1 MLPTT
6 IKEKTMGA
14 VKDLFYDIESLFI
27 EGYGAKAIAVQ
38 LGIPVEEVNDVLDT
52 FGVDPADV
60 DAESWD
66 ELEADEFDQGDYFG
80 A

>member
-1 MLPTT
+1 
-6 IKEKTMGA
+6 MGA
-14 VKDLFYDIESLFI
+14 VKDLYYDIETLFI

-38 LGIPVEEVNDVLDT
+38 LNIPVEEVNDVLDT
-52 FGVDPADV
+52 FGVDPADI

-66 ELEADEFDQGDYFG
+66 ELEADEYDRGDYFG

>member
-1 MLPTT
+1 
-6 IKEKTMGA
+6 MGA
-14 VKDLFYDIESLFI
+14 VKDMFYDIETLFI

-38 LGIPVEEVNDVLDT
+38 LGLPIEEVEDVLDT
-52 FGVDPADV
+52 FGVDAEDV

-66 ELEADEFDQGDYFG
+66 ELEADELENDGYFG

>member
-1 MLPTT
+1 
-6 IKEKTMGA
+6 MGA
-14 VKDLFYDIESLFI
+14 VKDLFYDIETLFI

-52 FGVDPADV
+52 FGVDEADV
-60 DAESWD
+60 DAEDWD
-66 ELEADEFDQGDYFG
+66 ELEAFDQADYFG

>member
-1 MLPTT
+1 
-6 IKEKTMGA
+6 MGA

-38 LGIPVEEVNDVLDT
+38 LNIPIAEVHEVLST
-52 FGVDPADV
+52 FGVEPEDTDV
-60 DAESWD
+60 AEMPQD
-66 ELEADEFDQGDYFG
+66 EGSNYYG